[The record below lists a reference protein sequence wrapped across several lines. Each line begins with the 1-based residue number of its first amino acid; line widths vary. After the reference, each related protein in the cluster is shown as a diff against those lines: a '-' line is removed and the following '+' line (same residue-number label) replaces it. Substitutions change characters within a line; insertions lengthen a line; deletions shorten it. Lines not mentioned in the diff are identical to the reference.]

1 MEDSQPSTV
10 AKRLKK
16 IDPKYFGG
24 VVSLVVLLLFVFQNT
39 EKTQV
44 EFLWLDITM
53 PLFLLLILTS
63 GLASLIAL
71 LLQRLSRKRRSSRTS
86 S

>member
-1 MEDSQPSTV
+1 MEDSQSS
-10 AKRLKK
+10 AAAERLKK

-63 GLASLIAL
+63 GLAILIVL

>member
-1 MEDSQPSTV
+1 MEDSQHST
-10 AKRLKK
+10 AAERLKK
-16 IDPKYFGG
+16 IDPKYFGA

>member
-1 MEDSQPSTV
+1 MEDSQPST
-10 AKRLKK
+10 ATEKLKK
-16 IDPKYFGG
+16 IDPKFFGA

>member
-1 MEDSQPSTV
+1 MEDSQPST
-10 AKRLKK
+10 ATEKLKK
-16 IDPKYFGG
+16 IDPKFFGG

-71 LLQRLSRKRRSSRTS
+71 LLQRLSRTRRSSRTS

>member
-1 MEDSQPSTV
+1 MEDSQPSTA

-24 VVSLVVLLLFVFQNT
+24 VVSVVVFLLFVFQNT

-44 EFLWLDITM
+44 EFLWLDITT
-53 PLFLLLILTS
+53 PLFLLLIITS

>member
-1 MEDSQPSTV
+1 MEDSQPST
-10 AKRLKK
+10 AAERLKK

>member
-1 MEDSQPSTV
+1 MEDSQSS
-10 AKRLKK
+10 AAAERLKK

-71 LLQRLSRKRRSSRTS
+71 LLQRFSRKRRSSRTS